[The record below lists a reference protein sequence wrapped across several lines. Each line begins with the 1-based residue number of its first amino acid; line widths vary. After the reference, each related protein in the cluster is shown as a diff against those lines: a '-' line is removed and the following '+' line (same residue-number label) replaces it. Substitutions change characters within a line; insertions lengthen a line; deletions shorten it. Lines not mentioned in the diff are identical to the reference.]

1 VKTHTKSQSFFE
13 TARAVMPGG
22 VSSPVRSF
30 RSVGGDPIVIERA
43 SGSRVFDVDGNTYID
58 YVMSYGPMLFGH
70 TPPSVTA
77 AIASAAAGG
86 TSFGATSPGEIALAQ
101 RIVAMVPCV
110 ERVRLVNSGTEAV
123 MSAIRVARGFTGRSK
138 VIKFDGCYHGHSDGL
153 LAKAGSGVA
162 TFDLPDSAGVPAA
175 LTAETITLPFND
187 IETFRSA
194 LNAHDGQIACVIV
207 EPVPANMGVVLPA
220 PGFLETLRELTRR
233 ENIVLIFDE
242 VISGFRLAPGGAQ
255 ELLGVTP
262 DMTTLGKIVGGGLP
276 LAAYGGRADI
286 MECVAPLGPVY
297 QAGTLSGNPVAVAAG
312 LAVLDLI
319 ASTPTLYTDLADK
332 GKHLA
337 ESLRSL
343 VSAKNI
349 PAQVNNI
356 GSLSTLFFTDS
367 PVTDYASARHSDTK
381 RFAAFFRA
389 ALEGGVSLAPSQFEA
404 AFVSNAHSDIDL
416 ADTVDIFDTALDAVR
431 L

>member
-1 VKTHTKSQSFFE
+1 
-13 TARAVMPGG
+13 MPGG

-43 SGSRVFDVDGNTYID
+43 AGSRVFDVDGNSYID

-70 TPPSVTA
+70 APPSVTA

-101 RIVAMVPCV
+101 RIVSMVPCV

-138 VIKFDGCYHGHSDGL
+138 VVKFDGCYHGHSDGL

-187 IETFRSA
+187 IDTFRSA
-194 LNAHDGQIACVIV
+194 LNAHAGQIACVIV
-207 EPVPANMGVVLPA
+207 EPVPANMGVVLSA
-220 PGFLETLRELTRR
+220 PGFLETLQDLTRR

-255 ELLGVTP
+255 ELLGITP

-319 ASTPTLYTDLADK
+319 AATPTLYTDLAEK

-337 ESLRSL
+337 DELRSL
-343 VSAKNI
+343 ASAKHI
-349 PAQVNNI
+349 SAQVNNI
-356 GSLSTLFFTDS
+356 GSLSTLFFSDG

-381 RFAAFFRA
+381 RYAAFFRA

-404 AFVSNAHSDIDL
+404 AFVSNAHSADDL
-416 ADTVDIFDTALDAVR
+416 AATIDIFDTALDAVR
-431 L
+431 R